1 MASKTIWQSL
11 QILVR
16 QTRAICECASTNFR
30 TASIRPFSVSV
41 AKRDEQYETERG
53 ERPRWSYTPEKMKAP
68 FSWRIKDPD
77 KQWECNTS
85 PTRLDNFYSKL
96 LGRGGEKVLSEE
108 LKWLAITHKSFDQGR
123 RGFND
128 RLAFLGMVTI
138 GGKGFTLTSA
148 GRRILTMQTNIALLQ
163 STVATKTQSLPDQF
177 DKRVPFEHPALNGLA
192 NVTDVPISEVLSK
205 ERLGLLA
212 TQMGFPE
219 IMRWQP
225 RNVNNM
231 QSSGIDVVLTTSL
244 YAIVGAIALQ
254 KGGSAAAQFS
264 RDSILRPLGI
274 F

>member
-1 MASKTIWQSL
+1 MASKTTGRSL
-11 QILVR
+11 QSFLM
-16 QTRAICECASTNFR
+16 QTRAICECASTKYR
-30 TASIRPFSVSV
+30 AASIRQFSVSV

-68 FSWRIKDPD
+68 FSWRIKDPE

-85 PTRLDNFYSKL
+85 PARLDHFYSKL
-96 LGRGGEKVLSEE
+96 LGRGGEKVLTEE
-108 LKWLAITHKSFDQGR
+108 VKWLAITHKSFDQGR

-128 RLAFLGMVTI
+128 RLAFL
-138 GGKGFTLTSA
+138 

-163 STVATKTQSLPDQF
+163 STVATKTQSLPDRL

-192 NVTDVPISEVLSK
+192 NVTDVHISEVLSK

-212 TQMGFPE
+212 TQMGIAE

-274 F
+274 L